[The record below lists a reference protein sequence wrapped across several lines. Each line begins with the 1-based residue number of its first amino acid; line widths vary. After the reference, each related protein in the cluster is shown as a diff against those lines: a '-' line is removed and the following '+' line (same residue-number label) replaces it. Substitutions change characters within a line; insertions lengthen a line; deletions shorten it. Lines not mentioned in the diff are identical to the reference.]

1 MTAIVETTYHSIEQ
15 AQAAFSNLW
24 DVKFT
29 QREAGELEIRFQTT
43 AIGRCLVYQSSS
55 NVPMISAGA
64 RTPDVVT
71 ISPISAKCERGKYR
85 GQQLKAGQVLVMDP
99 GGDAFQQI
107 AANHQQTAVTIPLDL
122 MDRIARAEYGF
133 EAGSRWKWRVANPT
147 HQESNMLSQTVD
159 SVVSGLA
166 HDFIGP
172 NAEIRLAEMIFATV
186 RDRSQASSESQKHLN
201 RRGIVRK
208 AEEFI
213 REHLCDPPSILELC
227 EFTGAGRRALFYAFD
242 ELLGMSPIA
251 YLKAA
256 RLQEARRRILASDQQ
271 HCVRLVASNLNFKH
285 LGQFSIDYAKHFG
298 ESPSQTCNRFHAA
311 E

>member
-1 MTAIVETTYHSIEQ
+1 LTAIVETTYHSIEQ

-71 ISPISAKCERGKYR
+71 ISPISAKCDRGKYR

-133 EAGSRWKWRVANPT
+133 EAGSQWKWRVANPT
-147 HQESNMLSQTVD
+147 HRESNMLSQTVD
-159 SVVSGLA
+159 SIVSGLA

-186 RDRSQASSESQKHLN
+186 RDRSQACSESQKHLN

-227 EFTGAGRRALFYAFD
+227 EFTGSGRRALFYAFD

-271 HCVRLVASNLNFKH
+271 HCVQLVASNLNFAH

>member
-1 MTAIVETTYHSIEQ
+1 MTPIVEYKYHSIEQ

-133 EAGSRWKWRVANPT
+133 EAGSQWKWRVAKPT
-147 HQESNMLSQTVD
+147 HRESNMLSQTVD
-159 SVVSGLA
+159 SIVSGQS

-186 RDRSQASSESQKHLN
+186 RDRSQASSEPQKHLN

-213 REHLCDPPSILELC
+213 RAHLCDPPSILELC

-271 HCVRLVASNLNFKH
+271 HCVQLVASNLNFAH

-298 ESPSQTCNRFHAA
+298 ESPSQTCNRFHAV